1 MKKLNIS
8 IALAAMLI
16 ILAFPLYFI
25 TFHTINN
32 VFFTASV
39 NQTME
44 TMEIIRNLGIRM
56 VDNNLRDLKTR
67 LEKAAADYSVPLI
80 SGTSEERTA
89 ILADLPLPAD
99 GVDYWFAAS
108 DGSAIDS
115 SGKIISWK
123 QELNLEQVFAGGETS
138 ILDPYFDSDGNYRF
152 CIAAPLY
159 DNGQVKALLVVRMDG
174 FCISRWIEDIQF
186 QIGEG
191 VAYIV
196 RNDGRNIAA
205 SREENYDWITS
216 LYNAQNLADTNEES
230 KTVAELEGRALQGK
244 SGRGSYLW
252 EGSRSYLVY
261 APMKETNWG
270 FYVGFYGAL
279 IENYIKDSAQKS
291 LLSSM
296 PLFVVILAF
305 FVALVAYAN
314 YNLRKEKKYAKELLL
329 QKQEIQKQAEDLLIN
344 EERLRVALAQTNNR
358 IFEYDLQTGNI
369 TNFYSAN
376 ITQSSDSMNDLKGMI
391 IQNATIDNESLMR
404 LHRVLDETHNGI
416 LNNECIIKAVFSDNS
431 TAWYKVSISPL
442 SKQQTRVIGIME
454 DITKEKSAE
463 YDPLTGLLNK
473 KVMEAKI
480 RTYLKGR
487 KDSSN
492 YAFLM
497 IDIDNFKYVNDTYG
511 HPTGDHVIFQTG
523 LMLKRVFSD
532 NALVGRI
539 GGDEFCVFCYELTS
553 PPQIEAS
560 VKQIDG
566 TNLLTDRVMRITY
579 SCGIIFC
586 YGSKQL
592 SFEELYSKADE
603 ALYKAKQRGKNQYC
617 FYEESASCERRGAF
631 LSHDSGTV

>member
-1 MKKLNIS
+1 MKKKLNVS

-16 ILAFPLYFI
+16 ILAIPLYFI
-25 TFHTINN
+25 TFHTINK

-44 TMEIIRNLGIRM
+44 TMEIIRNLGIRI

-67 LEKAAADYSVPLI
+67 LENTALDSSVPLNR
-80 SGTSEERTA
+80 GTNEERA
-89 ILADLPLPAD
+89 AVLAALPLPAD
-99 GVDYWFAAS
+99 GIDYWFATPDGTAINS
-108 DGSAIDS
+108 DGENLN
-115 SGKIISWK
+115 WK
-123 QELNLEQVFAGGETS
+123 QELNLEPVFDGGTTA
-138 ILDPYFDSDGNYRF
+138 ILAPYFDGDGNYRF

-159 DNGQVKALLVVRMDG
+159 DGRQVNALLVVRMDG

-196 RNDGRNIAA
+196 RSDGRNIAA

-216 LYNAQNLADTNEES
+216 LYNAQDLAGTNEES
-230 KTVAELEGRALQGK
+230 KTVAEVEGLALQGK

-252 EGSRSYLVY
+252 EGSRNYLVY

-279 IENYIKDSAQKS
+279 IDNYIKDSAQKS

-296 PLFVVILAF
+296 PLFVAILVF
-305 FVALVAYAN
+305 FVVLVAYTN
-314 YNLRKEKKYAKELLL
+314 YNLRKEKKFASELLL
-329 QKQEIQKQAEDLLIN
+329 QKQEIQKQAEDLIIN

-369 TNFYSAN
+369 TNFYAAN
-376 ITQSSDSMNDLKGMI
+376 ITHSSDSMNDLKGKI
-391 IQNATIDNESLMR
+391 IQNGTIDNESLLR
-404 LHRVLDETHNGI
+404 LHRVLDDTHNGI
-416 LNNECIIKAVFSDNS
+416 LNNECIIKAVFSDNT

-463 YDPLTGLLNK
+463 LDPLTGLLNK
-473 KVMEAKI
+473 KIMEAKI
-480 RTYLKGR
+480 RTYLQNR
-487 KDSSN
+487 KDSFN

-511 HPTGDHVIFQTG
+511 HPTGDQVIIQTG
-523 LMLKRVFSD
+523 LMLKRVFFD
-532 NALVGRI
+532 NSYVGRI
-539 GGDEFCVFCYELTS
+539 GGDEFCVFCFEVSSSLEL
-553 PPQIEAS
+553 EKL
-560 VKQIDG
+560 VKQIEG
-566 TNLLTDRVMRITY
+566 TGILTDKVKGITY
-579 SCGIIFC
+579 SCGIMFC

-592 SFEELYSKADE
+592 SFEELYNKADE

-617 FYEESASCERRGAF
+617 FYEE
-631 LSHDSGTV
+631 LP